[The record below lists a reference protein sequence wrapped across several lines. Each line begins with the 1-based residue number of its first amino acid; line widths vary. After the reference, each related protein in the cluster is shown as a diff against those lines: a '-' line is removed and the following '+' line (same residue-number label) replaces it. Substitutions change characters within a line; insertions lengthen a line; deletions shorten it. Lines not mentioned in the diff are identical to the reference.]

1 MDLVETVTKK
11 RKATVA
17 YGTMSQFERKE
28 KERKLIDKP
37 SLHGETMALAEIVS
51 IRFEKR

>member
-1 MDLVETVTKK
+1 MTKK
-11 RKATVA
+11 RKATAA
-17 YGTMSQFERKE
+17 YGTMSQLEKKE

-37 SLHGETMALAEIVS
+37 NLHGETMALAEIFL

>member
-17 YGTMSQFERKE
+17 YGTMSQFEK
-28 KERKLIDKP
+28 KRKLNDTP
-37 SLHGETMALAEIVS
+37 SLHGETMALAEIFSV
-51 IRFEKR
+51 RFEKR